1 MTRNSSRN
9 ITRLSERQLDDR
21 NDSPG
26 DLTYGGA
33 SSPRA
38 DGRSE
43 SGRKLATTV
52 YITEEQQSL
61 LKELNRRSRVPIA
74 EYIREGIDLV
84 LEKHRALLPGQLAFG
99 NVEPSEQLPNSKTS
113 AESSKGRSQSSPL
126 VSANS
131 NSESTVVKQPVKQE
145 EEN

>member
-1 MTRNSSRN
+1 MTRNNSRN
-9 ITRLSERQLDDR
+9 LTRLSERPLGDR
-21 NDSPG
+21 NESPG
-26 DLTYGGA
+26 DLNYGG
-33 SSPRA
+33 SGSPRA

-43 SGRKLATTV
+43 SSRKLATTV
-52 YITEEQQSL
+52 YITEEQQAL

-84 LEKHRALLPGQLAFG
+84 LDKHRALLPGQLAFG

-113 AESSKGRSQSSPL
+113 AESSQGRSQSSRPA
-126 VSANS
+126 SSTS
-131 NSESTVVKQPVKQE
+131 NIESTAVNKE